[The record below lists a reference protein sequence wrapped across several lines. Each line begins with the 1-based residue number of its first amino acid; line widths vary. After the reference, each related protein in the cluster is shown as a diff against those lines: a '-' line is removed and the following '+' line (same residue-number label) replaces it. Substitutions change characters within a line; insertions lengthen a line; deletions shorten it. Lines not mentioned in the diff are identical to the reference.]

1 MMKNILLVFTIL
13 FNVFVSAQANEV
25 EVKNTINLFFDA
37 FHKQDSMQLKAVATN
52 TVILQTIGVD
62 KDGNTVLKT
71 ENYSDF
77 IKNIV
82 SIPKEVNFREKLTS
96 YSIKVDGD
104 MANAW
109 TEYEFWLNGKFSH
122 CGVNSFQLFK
132 DNGKWKIIYLID
144 TRRKNGCN

>member
-1 MMKNILLVFTIL
+1 MKNILLVFTIL
-13 FNVFVSAQANEV
+13 FSVFVSAQANEV
-25 EVKNTINLFFDA
+25 DVKNTINLFFDA
-37 FHKQDSMQLKAVATN
+37 FHKQDSVQLKALTTS

-62 KDGNTVLKT
+62 KDGNTVVKT

-82 SIPKEVNFREKLTS
+82 SIPKEVNFREKLIS

-132 DNGKWKIIYLID
+132 NNGKWKIIYLID
-144 TRRKNGCN
+144 TRRKKGCN

>member
-1 MMKNILLVFTIL
+1 MKNILLVFTIL
-13 FNVFVSAQANEV
+13 FSVFVSAQANEV
-25 EVKNTINLFFDA
+25 DVKNTINLFFDA
-37 FHKQDSMQLKAVATN
+37 FHKQDSVQLKALTTS

-71 ENYSDF
+71 ESYSDF

-96 YSIKVDGD
+96 YSIKVGGD
-104 MANAW
+104 IANAW

>member
-1 MMKNILLVFTIL
+1 MKNILLVFTIL

>member
-25 EVKNTINLFFDA
+25 DVKNTINLFFDA

-132 DNGKWKIIYLID
+132 DKGKWKIIYLID
-144 TRRKNGCN
+144 TRRKKGCN

>member
-13 FNVFVSAQANEV
+13 FSVFVSAQANEV
-25 EVKNTINLFFDA
+25 DVKNTINLFFDA
-37 FHKQDSMQLKAVATN
+37 FHKQDSVQLKALTTS

-62 KDGNTVLKT
+62 KDGNTVVKT

-82 SIPKEVNFREKLTS
+82 SIPKEVNFREKLIS

-132 DNGKWKIIYLID
+132 NNGKWKIIYLID
-144 TRRKNGCN
+144 TRRKKGCN